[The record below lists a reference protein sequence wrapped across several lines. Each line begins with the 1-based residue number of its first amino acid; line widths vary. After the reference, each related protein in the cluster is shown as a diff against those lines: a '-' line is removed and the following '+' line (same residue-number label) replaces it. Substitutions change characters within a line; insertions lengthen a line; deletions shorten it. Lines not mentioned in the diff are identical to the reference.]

1 MIGYK
6 WSKILKNLWDN
17 QHSLNDLGKK
27 QLSIVDS
34 TANILKK
41 TNEEVNNN
49 FNYMNMRIEN
59 MTAILQESYYVYKES
74 INFFMVTKQ
83 LTSLIEDCRKTQAII
98 ISLLIGI
105 SHGRLNINILKP
117 SQLKSEISKIKE
129 NLSKT
134 LVLPGK
140 KNWNRVKR
148 DIYSS
153 NS

>member
-1 MIGYK
+1 
-6 WSKILKNLWDN
+6 
-17 QHSLNDLGKK
+17 
-27 QLSIVDS
+27 
-34 TANILKK
+34 
-41 TNEEVNNN
+41 
-49 FNYMNMRIEN
+49 MRKLI
-59 MTAILQESYYVYKES
+59 IIQIQESYYVYKEF
-74 INFFMVTKQ
+74 INFFMVTNQ
-83 LTSLIEDCRKTQAII
+83 LTSLIEDFEKTQASI
-98 ISLLIGI
+98 ISLLIDI
-105 SHGRLNINILKP
+105 SHGRLNTNVLKP